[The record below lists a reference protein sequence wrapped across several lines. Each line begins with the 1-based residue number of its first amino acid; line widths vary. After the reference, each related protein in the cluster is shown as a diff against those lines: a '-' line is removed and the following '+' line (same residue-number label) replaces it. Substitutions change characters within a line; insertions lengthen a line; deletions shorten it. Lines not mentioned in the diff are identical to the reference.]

1 MLSEKNKI
9 LIVEDEQDIRDLL
22 IFNLQKEGFK
32 VDSVDNS
39 DSALSLIRKSN
50 FDLIT
55 FNQNM
60 LIVKLL
66 IIRLR
71 EIYFEKKY
79 IY

>member
-32 VDSVDNS
+32 VDSVDNG

-50 FDLIT
+50 FDLVLLDL
-55 FNQNM
+55 M
-60 LIVKLL
+60 LPVIK
-66 IIRLR
+66 IC
-71 EIYFEKKY
+71 
-79 IY
+79 

>member
-32 VDSVDNS
+32 VDSVDNG

>member
-1 MLSEKNKI
+1 MKKNKI

>member
-9 LIVEDEQDIRDLL
+9 LIVEDEQDIRDFL

-32 VDSVDNS
+32 VDSVDNG

>member
-1 MLSEKNKI
+1 MKKNKI

-32 VDSVDNS
+32 VDSVDNG